1 VKRLAALVTGVMMGG
16 QAMAFDIQGHRGARG
31 LMPENTL
38 PSFAAA
44 LGIGV
49 TTLELDTAITR
60 DGVAVIS
67 HDPYITPKLAR
78 GADGRFL
85 PGRGPLIRDLTLA
98 EVKAYDVGRLNPADR
113 TAQQFPDQKAIDGT
127 RMPALSELF
136 DLVERS
142 GNRTVRFN
150 IETKIFP
157 PAPADTVDPETFAR
171 ILVRAIRAGGM
182 AERST
187 IQSFDWRTLA
197 IVQRDAPEI
206 VTVYLTTRQAGSDT
220 VSPAGGKPSPW
231 TAGHDLRD
239 HGGSVARMIRAAGGT
254 VWSPFSGDIDAGA
267 VAEAHGL
274 GLKVI
279 PWTVNDEA
287 GMRRMIDMG
296 VDGLISDFPDRLRR
310 VAAARG
316 LPLPP
321 ATPVNP

>member
-1 VKRLAALVTGVMMGG
+1 
-16 QAMAFDIQGHRGARG
+16 MAFDIQGHRGTRG

-49 TTLELDTAITR
+49 TTLELDTAITK

-67 HDPYITPKLAR
+67 HDPYLTPKLVRDAS
-78 GADGRFL
+78 GRFL
-85 PGRGPLIRDLTLA
+85 SARGPLIRDLTLA
-98 EVKAYDVGRLNPADR
+98 EIKTYDVGRLNPADR
-113 TAQQFPDQKAIDGT
+113 TAQQFRDQKAIDGT

-136 DLVERS
+136 ALVERS

-157 PAPADTVDPETFAR
+157 PAPQDTVDPETFAR
-171 ILVRAIRAGGM
+171 TLIRTIRDAGM

-197 IVQRDAPEI
+197 VVQREAPEI
-206 VTVYLTTRQAGSDT
+206 VTAYLTTRQAGSDT
-220 VSPAGGKPSPW
+220 VAPAGDKASPW

-239 HGGSVARMIRAAGGT
+239 HGGSVPRMIRAAGGT
-254 VWSPFSGDIDAGA
+254 VWSPFSGDIDAAA
-267 VAEAHGL
+267 VAEAHGQ
-274 GLKVI
+274 GLRVI

-287 GMRRMIDMG
+287 GMGRMIDMG
-296 VDGLISDFPDRLRR
+296 VDGLISDYPDRLRR
-310 VAAARG
+310 VVAARG